1 MKIIITEQQF
11 NLILLGEG
19 ARGKYGFKLKD
30 ATVDDVVNF
39 IKKNKYKSR
48 TEFSLD
54 KVNGGLS
61 VYGGVKDDVRNKAL
75 AIVFPIRDRF
85 KFKLEGATVDD
96 VVDFIRSGGYKT
108 KTEFRTD
115 KINGGSRV
123 YNGVD
128 SDVRNKALAIVF
140 PKKKLK
146 DATVDDV
153 VDFIKS
159 KGYKTLTDFRTDEV
173 NGGRNIYSG
182 VDSDVRNKA
191 LAIVFPNKYEFKLK
205 DATVD
210 DVVNFIRKYGYKT
223 RSEFSTDKVHGGLSI
238 YTGVKK
244 TIRNKAL
251 DIVFPI
257 GDRFKFDVNKA
268 TVDDVVE
275 FIRSGGYKNREE
287 FRTDKVNGGSR
298 VYGSVDSDIRNKALS
313 IVFPKKK
320 LKDATVDDV
329 VNFIRKHGYKTSSEF
344 AEDEI
349 NNGQSVYLNLDP
361 DVREQALNIVFPNNK
376 IKGTTVDN
384 KEKRYYNNQTS
395 SYPDI
400 SFKYNLEESVRK
412 ILKTMI

>member
-1 MKIIITEQQF
+1 MSIKEIKQELIDGKYVSRTDVLRKNKKLHDAA
-11 NLILLGEG
+11 NLISD
-19 ARGKYGFKLKD
+19 KYNLIDG
-30 ATVDDVVNF
+30 VDD
-39 IKKNKYKSR
+39 I
-48 TEFSLD
+48 
-54 KVNGGLS
+54 
-61 VYGGVKDDVRNKAL
+61 
-75 AIVFPIRDRF
+75 
-85 KFKLEGATVDD
+85 
-96 VVDFIRSGGYKT
+96 
-108 KTEFRTD
+108 
-115 KINGGSRV
+115 
-123 YNGVD
+123 
-128 SDVRNKALAIVF
+128 
-140 PKKKLK
+140 
-146 DATVDDV
+146 
-153 VDFIKS
+153 
-159 KGYKTLTDFRTDEV
+159 LTQ
-173 NGGRNIYSG
+173 
-182 VDSDVRNKA
+182 
-191 LAIVFPNKYEFKLK
+191 VFPNKHGFKPK

-210 DVVNFIRKYGYKT
+210 DVVNFIRKHGYKT
-223 RSEFSTDKVHGGLSI
+223 RSEFSQDKVRGGLSI
-238 YTGVKK
+238 YSGVKK

-275 FIRSGGYKNREE
+275 FIRSGGYKTRNE

-361 DVREQALNIVFPNNK
+361 DVREQALNIVFSNNK

-395 SYPDI
+395 SNPNI
-400 SFKYNLEESVRK
+400 SFKYSVKESVRK